1 MPSTTK
7 LRPASVNNGRRTNEF
22 VTDESFVNSGSAKEV
37 VTDAVDERLDGQ
49 RAKEIVTDAVDE
61 KLNAV
66 ALSKQR
72 SVTTKPCSA
81 FRENEIVTDPVDERL
96 GSVADMLDAGRCN
109 RDEDAGIL
117 DADGDSD
124 VLIVEDQTLPTDSN
138 EGAGTLDVDGNS
150 DYKNVEEQSLPINS
164 DKVAASSRKRQ
175 HNEVQRKVTDPH
187 SGSNNTNFNS
197 QGSTSKP
204 SSTRIPIIFD
214 KYGRPCDFE
223 SEEFAMDIGRMV
235 RAHCR
240 PAFKSWKKVPF
251 SVKDDI
257 WKDVVARYIL
267 SGIHKPNVFSKAN
280 KAWRTWSISCE

>member
-7 LRPASVNNGRRTNEF
+7 PRSASVNNGRRANEF
-22 VTDESFVNSGSAKEV
+22 

-49 RAKEIVTDAVDE
+49 RAKEILTDVVVE
-61 KLNAV
+61 RFNAV
-66 ALSKQR
+66 ALSKQ
-72 SVTTKPCSA
+72 
-81 FRENEIVTDPVDERL
+81 
-96 GSVADMLDAGRCN
+96 

-138 EGAGTLDVDGNS
+138 EGAGILDADGNS
-150 DYKNVEEQSLPINS
+150 KYKTVEEQSLPFS
-164 DKVAASSRKRQ
+164 SEKVAASSGKRK
-175 HNEVQRKVTDPH
+175 HDEVQRQVSDPH
-187 SGSNNTNFNS
+187 SGSNNANGNG
-197 QGSTSKP
+197 QGSTSRP

-223 SEEFAMDIGRMV
+223 SEEFATDIGRMV

-240 PAFKSWKKVPF
+240 PAFESWKKVPF
-251 SVKDDI
+251 SMKDNI
-257 WKDVVARYIL
+257 WKDVVARYII

-280 KAWRTWSISCE
+280 KAWRTWRHQL